1 MGSLVAKSVYMVVTI
16 NKNGN
21 RKSGV
26 WEFSIGTQNVYAELQ
41 KIDNIE
47 TATVYTSKK
56 LAMDIAKDYND
67 SFVNDGTYLYKN

>member
-26 WEFSIGTQNVYAELQ
+26 WEFRIGTQNVYAELQ